1 MSRRF
6 FLKKIDQVVCW
17 AGPMAWSNRV
27 GLVGLGPRPR
37 PRPDP
42 TPLTHLS
49 SSHAHDPP
57 LSLVASLT
65 LQHRRSPRRLPA
77 NSGAGEPGVPA
88 RLDVLNNLPQV
99 DLIFVASRGRPDP
112 ETLASYWSW
121 SPMVSGAAALPCVD
135 LSSSSILC
143 TISVTLLLIAS
154 PQGTG

>member
-6 FLKKIDQVVCW
+6 LLKKNRPSGLLGWPNGLVQPSRPDR
-17 AGPMAWSNRV
+17 AWSKTTT
-27 GLVGLGPRPR
+27 RPNPSHSPLILARTR
-37 PRPDP
+37 P
-42 TPLTHLS
+42 PLY
-49 SSHAHDPP
+49 

-112 ETLASYWSW
+112 ETLSSFWSW
-121 SPMVSGAAALPCVD
+121 SPMVSGAAALSRAD
-135 LSSSSILC
+135 LSSSS
-143 TISVTLLLIAS
+143 S
-154 PQGTG
+154 P